1 MTPAEVLAL
10 RQRLGLTRPQFARLL
25 GVVAST
31 VFRWESGERNVSG
44 DPAAEMRRLMR
55 GAR

>member
-10 RQRLGLTRPQFARLL
+10 RTRLGLTRPQFARLL

-31 VFRWESGERNVSG
+31 VHRWESGARNVSG
-44 DPAAEMRRLMR
+44 GPAAEMRRLMR

>member
-1 MTPAEVLAL
+1 MTPAEVFAL

-31 VFRWESGERNVSG
+31 VFRWESGERNVSRG
-44 DPAAEMRRLMR
+44 PAAKMRLLMR